1 MVASIKRPIN
11 VPLRKGALEGYHVR
25 DSSRVRRTILLS
37 IIKKGHS
44 TYAEVIKRLNVL
56 AIYNK
61 NRTPEVTEILRKDI
75 AFLQRQLSPPS
86 LKIKSQKKPKSPSK
100 SQKKLKMYKSP
111 SPKRGRSITRTPRSQ
126 KKRSP
131 KKSKTPVRRQRKT
144 SPGIKKTSV
153 ISQNGGAKKKSSLSC
168 KQKKIAQV
176 MGEFKRKKLRSPYK
190 KLITNPKQAIAI
202 ALNVADRAC
211 PIKIEKK
218 KKK

>member
-1 MVASIKRPIN
+1 MASIKRPIN
-11 VPLRKGALEGYHVR
+11 VPLRKGALEGYHAR

-61 NRTPEVTEILRKDI
+61 NRAPDVTEILRKDI

-86 LKIKSQKKPKSPSK
+86 LKMKSPKKSK
-100 SQKKLKMYKSP
+100 SLSKSPKKIKMSKSP

-153 ISQNGGAKKKSSLSC
+153 IKSQNGGAKKKSSLSC